1 MKRSTSRDARRK
13 SERRQGTPEATG
25 PRKLEPFPVIGIGA
39 SAGGLEAFSEFLR
52 HLPEKSG
59 MAFVLVQHL
68 DPTHISVLQEIL
80 SRTTRIPVVEVTDG
94 LTVDA
99 DHVYVI
105 SPNTNMAIEGRAL
118 RLAARSLVRGQH
130 MPIDSF
136 FQSLASDRGD
146 RAIGVILSGTASDG
160 TEGCMAIKAAGGITF
175 AQDKE
180 SAEYSGMPQS
190 AVNAGCIDFVMSP
203 KGIAEELIQIGK
215 HPYIVR
221 VAADTEE
228 SLGMNQ
234 RSGLDELFSLVREAT
249 GVDFAHYK
257 QTTCSAASSAGW
269 CFTSLKSWTTTCA
282 T

>member
-1 MKRSTSRDARRK
+1 MKKPISRDARRK
-13 SERRQGTPEATG
+13 SEARQGIPEATA
-25 PRKLEPFPVIGIGA
+25 PPKLEPFPVIGIGA

-105 SPNTNMAIEGRAL
+105 SPNTNMAIEGRVL

-136 FQSLASDRGD
+136 FQSLANDRGD

-175 AQDKE
+175 AQDEE
-180 SAEYSGMPQS
+180 SAKYSGMPQS

-203 KGIAEELIQIGK
+203 KSIAEELIQISK
-215 HPYIVR
+215 YAYIAR
-221 VAADTEE
+221 VAGENEE
-228 SLGMNQ
+228 SFGIMQ
-234 RSGLDELFSLVREAT
+234 RGGLHELFSLVRDAT
-249 GVDFAHYK
+249 GVDFTHYK
-257 QTTCSAASSAGW
+257 Q
-269 CFTSLKSWTTTCA
+269 
-282 T
+282 

>member
-1 MKRSTSRDARRK
+1 
-13 SERRQGTPEATG
+13 
-25 PRKLEPFPVIGIGA
+25 LEPFPVIGIGA

-80 SRTTRIPVVEVTDG
+80 SRTTRIPVEEVTDG
-94 LTVDA
+94 VTVEP

-105 SPNTNMAIEGRAL
+105 SPNTNMAIEGRVL

-175 AQDKE
+175 AQDRE
-180 SAEYSGMPQS
+180 SAKYSGMPQS

-215 HPYIVR
+215 HLYTAP
-221 VAADTEE
+221 VAAETEE
-228 SLGMNQ
+228 SLGINQ
-234 RSGLDELFSLVREAT
+234 RSGVEEHFAQDREAT
-249 GVDFAHYK
+249 GVEFAHYK
-257 QTTCSAASSAGW
+257 QTT
-269 CFTSLKSWTTTCA
+269 LQRRIDRRMVVHKL
-282 T
+282 